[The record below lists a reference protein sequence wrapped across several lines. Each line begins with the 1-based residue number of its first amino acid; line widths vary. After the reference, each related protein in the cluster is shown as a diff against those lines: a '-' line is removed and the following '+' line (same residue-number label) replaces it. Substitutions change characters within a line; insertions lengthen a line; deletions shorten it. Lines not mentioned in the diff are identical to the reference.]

1 MICLKFSEN
10 INYNRFLLGGFG
22 RPFSREIMEPK
33 LYVEATFVSFRRNK
47 SVINPNQ
54 ALLQID
60 GVKSKDEAK
69 FYVGKKVASLVKANP
84 KTGVEEH
91 INWGVITKE
100 HGNSGVVR
108 AKFDRNL
115 PSTMLGKT
123 VRVML
128 FPSNI

>member
-1 MICLKFSEN
+1 MSE
-10 INYNRFLLGGFG
+10 
-22 RPFSREIMEPK
+22 PT
-33 LYVEATFVSFRRNK
+33 LYVPATFVSFRRNK

-54 ALLQID
+54 ALLQIE
-60 GVKSKDEAK
+60 GVKSKAEAK
-69 FYVGKKVASLVKANP
+69 FYVGKKVASLVSANP

-91 INWGVITKE
+91 INWGVITQE

-115 PSTMLGKT
+115 PSTMLGKQ

-128 FPSNI
+128 FPSSI

>member
-1 MICLKFSEN
+1 MA
-10 INYNRFLLGGFG
+10 
-22 RPFSREIMEPK
+22 EPK

-60 GVKSKDEAK
+60 GVKSKDEAA

-91 INWGVITKE
+91 INWGVITKQ

-115 PSTMLGKT
+115 PSTMLGET

-128 FPSNI
+128 FPSTI